1 MQRSETINKLAAALS
16 AAQAEMKAATKDAKG
31 NFGNYA
37 NLESVW
43 DAAGVPLAK
52 HKLAVM
58 QMPGKYVDGCIE
70 LETVLMHE
78 SGEFIANIMH
88 MKAPKADPHGF
99 GSALTYARRY
109 ALAAFLGIHQSDDD
123 GQSAV
128 DQIKA
133 LEEAEAAF
141 KANAQRLT
149 AEMPELEHQLR
160 EAPNIAELKQVWE
173 SIKAAT
179 AAHPEIQNEL
189 KKVFMETGM
198 KLKEQGK

>member
-1 MQRSETINKLAAALS
+1 MNKSESITKLAAALS

-70 LETVLMHE
+70 LETVLVHE

-133 LEEAEAAF
+133 LEDAEAAF
-141 KANAQRLT
+141 KANAQRLK
-149 AEMPELEHQLR
+149 AEIPELKHQLQG
-160 EAPNIAELKQVWE
+160 APNIAELKQTWE
-173 SIKAAT
+173 GIRAVT
-179 AAHPEIQNEL
+179 AEHPEIHAEL
-189 KKVFMETGM
+189 KDVFMKTGL
-198 KLKEQGK
+198 KLKEKSK

>member
-1 MQRSETINKLAAALS
+1 MNKSESITKLAAALS

-43 DAAGVPLAK
+43 DAAGVPLAR

-70 LETVLMHE
+70 LETVLVHE
-78 SGEFIANIMH
+78 SGEFISNTMH

-133 LEEAEAAF
+133 LEDAEAEFVAS
-141 KANAQRLT
+141 ANRLR
-149 AEMPELEHQLR
+149 AELPELKRKLEN
-160 EAPNIAELKQVWE
+160 APTIDELKQVWE
-173 SIKAAT
+173 GIKTAS
-179 AAHPEIQNEL
+179 AAHPEIHDDL
-189 KKVFMETGM
+189 KDVLMKTGM

>member
-1 MQRSETINKLAAALS
+1 MNKSESITKLAAALS

-70 LETVLMHE
+70 LETVLVHE

-128 DQIKA
+128 DQIRKM
-133 LEEAEAAF
+133 EEAEAAF
-141 KANAQRLT
+141 SANAKRLKN
-149 AEMPELEHQLR
+149 EMPELIHQL
-160 EAPNIAELKQVWE
+160 ENAPTIAELKQTWE
-173 SIKAAT
+173 GIRAVT
-179 AAHPEIQNEL
+179 AEHPEIHAEL
-189 KKVFMETGM
+189 KDVFMKTGL
-198 KLKEQGK
+198 KLKEKSK